1 VIAPDTQADA
11 RRAPLALGIA
21 AVTLAVQNGIVMAF
35 AVLYLPLI
43 EEFGAS
49 RAEVATVQSAVL
61 LLGGFAG
68 PLIGW
73 GLDRFGPR
81 RFFQTG
87 ALLAALAFVAASRV
101 TSLPALV
108 IVYGLVGGLG
118 LAALGSQANMVVAAL
133 WYPRARGRAIAVA
146 DLGTG
151 FGAFVCIPL
160 GQALVE
166 ALGWRATLLAWALLL
181 VAVVIPLNAFQR
193 LPAGVVRRPAGVS
206 AEGSP
211 AWTVRR
217 AARSSP
223 FRWLAVMRFCGACAF
238 PVMNVHMVAYAIG
251 HGIAPAA
258 AATALGAVSLV
269 SLAGRLT
276 SGWLSDRVGRAP
288 ALTIA
293 YASAAIGI
301 GSLTMLSITGAPVW
315 LALYVAFYGMAQGST
330 GIVSSARAADVFAGP
345 TFGAIYGWLSLAI
358 GPGEALGTWVGGL
371 IFDVTGSYV
380 GAFAFAVLAL
390 VGGVIAIWRVSV
402 PHGDAHP
409 R

>member
-1 VIAPDTQADA
+1 
-11 RRAPLALGIA
+11 
-21 AVTLAVQNGIVMAF
+21 
-35 AVLYLPLI
+35 
-43 EEFGAS
+43 
-49 RAEVATVQSAVL
+49 
-61 LLGGFAG
+61 
-68 PLIGW
+68 
-73 GLDRFGPR
+73 
-81 RFFQTG
+81 
-87 ALLAALAFVAASRV
+87 
-101 TSLPALV
+101 
-108 IVYGLVGGLG
+108 
-118 LAALGSQANMVVAAL
+118 MVVAAL

-160 GQALVE
+160 GQVIAD
-166 ALGWRATLLAWALLL
+166 AFGWRATLLAWALML
-181 VAVVIPLNAFQR
+181 VAIVIPLNAFQQ
-193 LPAGVVRRPAGVS
+193 LPPGARRRSAGASVDS
-206 AEGSP
+206 SP

-217 AARSSP
+217 AVRSSP
-223 FRWLAVMRFCGACAF
+223 FWSLAAMRFCGACAF

-251 HGIAPAA
+251 HGIAPAT

-269 SLAGRLT
+269 SLAGRLAT
-276 SGWLSDRVGRAP
+276 GWLSDHLGRAP

-301 GSLTMLSITGAPVW
+301 GCLTMLSITGAPAW

-330 GIVSSARAADVFAGP
+330 GIVASARAADVFAGP
-345 TFGAIYGWLSLAI
+345 TFGVIYGWLSLAI

-371 IFDVTGSYV
+371 IFDVTRSYV

-390 VGGVIAIWRVSV
+390 AGGVIAIWRVSV